1 MIHCVSDVYVLT
13 GFTIWPRWSQVH
25 FEILCSVLHLDFW
38 LVLGNIWEDVILV
51 TYLYITALLIKP
63 NEWVLECFFMFAC
76 GWKGKSGHLRL
87 WLFSETELRQGH
99 HITMGIM
106 YLGEVVG
113 MDESWSWRFYKLMVL
128 LTIKT
133 TLSIFCILFAL
144 GLGNRVEGSCK
155 SSQGKRKVNPSDRR
169 TDVDAYYCP
178 CFSLGWKWIHQ
189 IRQGNGLWKALEKE
203 ESMV

>member
-99 HITMGIM
+99 HITMGICTW
-106 YLGEVVG
+106 GR
-113 MDESWSWRFYKLMVL
+113 SWGWMSLE
-128 LTIKT
+128 
-133 TLSIFCILFAL
+133 
-144 GLGNRVEGSCK
+144 VEGSTSWWFYWQSKPRCP
-155 SSQGKRKVNPSDRR
+155 SS
-169 TDVDAYYCP
+169 A
-178 CFSLGWKWIHQ
+178 FSLLWDWVTGWREAVRALKEREKLTLRIE
-189 IRQGNGLWKALEKE
+189 GL
-203 ESMV
+203 M